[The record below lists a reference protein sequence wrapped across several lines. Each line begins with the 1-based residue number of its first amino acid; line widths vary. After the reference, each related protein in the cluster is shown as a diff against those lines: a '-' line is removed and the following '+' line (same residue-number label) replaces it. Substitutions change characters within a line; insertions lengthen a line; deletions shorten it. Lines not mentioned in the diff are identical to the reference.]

1 ATCGAKEVHRVDAEA
16 AVLGSFLQRRRHRQV
31 LECLDDLPRAL
42 VLEARCER
50 AVRQQILLRRIEVD
64 DQEDSAEELEELAE
78 LVEHLLEEEV
88 VGLDRSEEHTSELQS
103 REN

>member
-1 ATCGAKEVHRVDAEA
+1 PLAPLFPYTTLFR
-16 AVLGSFLQRRRHRQV
+16 SQRRRHRQV

-64 DQEDSAEELEELAE
+64 DQEDPAEELEELAE